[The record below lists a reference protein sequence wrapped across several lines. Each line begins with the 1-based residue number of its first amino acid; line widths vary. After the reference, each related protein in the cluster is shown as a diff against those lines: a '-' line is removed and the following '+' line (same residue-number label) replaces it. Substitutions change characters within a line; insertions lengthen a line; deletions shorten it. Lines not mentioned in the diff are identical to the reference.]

1 MNGFP
6 LEILTM
12 LGSTLLSGMLSLKK
26 AKDEAFIA
34 ALAQQQKGQQEARS
48 VTNRTF
54 QITRRW
60 IALMSVF
67 SVIVLPKLVAIF
79 DPDILVTVGYTEF
92 NPGFLFLTEDRDVV
106 VWREVSG
113 LVITPLDTHVIAGII
128 GLYFGTKVGR

>member
-12 LGSTLLSGMLSLKK
+12 LGSTLLSGMLSL
-26 AKDEAFIA
+26 ARERNQAMLA
-34 ALAQQQKGQQEARS
+34 AMKQQQVGQQQARE

-60 IALMSVF
+60 IALMTVF
-67 SVIVLPKLVAIF
+67 SVIVLPKLAVLF
-79 DPDILVTVGYTEF
+79 FPDVSVTVGYTEF
-92 NPGFLFLTEDRDVV
+92 NPGFLFLTEGKDVV
-106 VWREVSG
+106 VWRELRG
-113 LVITPLDTHVIAGII
+113 LTLTPLDTHVVAGIV